1 MSRQHCL
8 TERVRTDFGT
18 LFAQLDIDA
27 TGRVI
32 GLNIAAHNKHEDSAV
47 NKALTNVSQ
56 TFRDML
62 DAVNGQ

>member
-1 MSRQHCL
+1 MSRRYCL
-8 TERVRTDFGT
+8 TERVQTDFGT

-27 TGRVI
+27 TGKVI

-47 NKALTNVSQ
+47 NKALTNLSQ